1 MLSESSSEGLDHCR
15 GHAAC
20 CDPEQEVVELTTDLA
35 LQVAHFAQDPLNFVG
50 DLRARTAN
58 EILKGFKD
66 VQHKEKQLRLPIL
79 AIHGTADK
87 ITSITAVKRLLASA
101 ASTDTELKEFP
112 GGFHELL
119 LGPEKED
126 TFVALRDWILRHSR
140 EPDAKL

>member
-1 MLSESSSEGLDHCR
+1 MQRSKLL
-15 GHAAC
+15 A
-20 CDPEQEVVELTTDLA
+20 PEQEVVELTTDLA

-101 ASTDTELKEFP
+101 ASTDTELKEFA

-126 TFVALRDWILRHSR
+126 TFVTLRDWILRHSR